1 MATGPWTILNLAKLK
16 TLENTIVLQSDAF
29 ALILCNSSQA
39 LSASFTGTSGNAKYS
54 DLTGE
59 LATANGYT
67 VGGVALSGTSFSQSG
82 GTVTFTSGSVTWTF
96 TGGGVSV
103 KYGVLIDTTQTNKD
117 ILAFFD
123 FNVGGG
129 AVALAA
135 GVNEVQM
142 NAAGIL
148 TWF

>member
-1 MATGPWTILNLAKLK
+1 MATGAWTILNLAKLK
-16 TLENTIVLQSDAF
+16 TLENTIALNADAF
-29 ALILCNSSQA
+29 ALILCNSSQV
-39 LSASFTGTSGNAKYS
+39 LSAGFTGTSGNAKYS

-67 VGGVALSGTSFSQSG
+67 VGGVALSSITFTQSA
-82 GTVTFTSGSVTWTF
+82 GTVTFTSGSVTWTL
-96 TGGGVSV
+96 TGNITV

-123 FNVGGG
+123 FNSGGG
-129 AVALAA
+129 SVTLSA
-135 GVNEVQM
+135 GTNVVQM